1 MTKKDLTPNNN
12 PLKQE
17 NNMKKLLIILL
28 VLLGSVV
35 VVVLFLYFNLNLIIE
50 QGIKRIG
57 PKVVKTSVGLDKAKV
72 SLFSGQGKL
81 LNFSVGNPAGFTS
94 PYLFKVKNM
103 FIKIEPMSLFKDMV
117 IIDKIFIDSP
127 YIVYEYRGKKSN
139 FEVFQKNIESKTKGS
154 HKKSKE
160 TTLKKKTQK
169 HILIRDLI
177 IRNAQVEVILA
188 DLGLKKQVILKEIH
202 LKNLGGK
209 DKSQKQIF
217 ASITKS
223 LVSQILP
230 TITPMVEDLKANIRQ
245 IKSKVIEELKQG
257 LKDLKKGVVDK
268 NKVNTKV
275 NNLRQGLNNLIH
287 DK

>member
-1 MTKKDLTPNNN
+1 
-12 PLKQE
+12 
-17 NNMKKLLIILL
+17 MKKLLIILS
-28 VLLGSVV
+28 VLFGGVV
-35 VVVLFLYFNLNLIIE
+35 VVVLFLYFNLNTIIE

-57 PKVVKTSVGLDKAKV
+57 PKVLKTSVGLDKAKV

-103 FIKIEPMSLFKDMV
+103 DIKIEPMSVFKDMV
-117 IIDKIFIDSP
+117 IIDKIYIDSP

-139 FEVFQKNIESKTKGS
+139 LEVFQKNMAGETKVSNKKTKGA
-154 HKKSKE
+154 KSE
-160 TTLKKKTQK
+160 KKTQK
-169 HILIRDLI
+169 YILIKDLI
-177 IRNAQVEVILA
+177 IRNAQVEVILP

-217 ASITKS
+217 AYITKS
-223 LVSQILP
+223 VVSQILP
-230 TITPMVEDLKANIRQ
+230 TIALTVEDLKANIKQ
-245 IKSKVIEELKQG
+245 IKGKVKEQVKQG

-268 NKVNTKV
+268 KKVNTKV
-275 NNLRQGLNNLIH
+275 NNLRKGLNNLIH
-287 DK
+287 NK